1 MTTTTNTTAKVTNKD
16 FYNAFKA
23 LANGE
28 QISLTPEQISEWCDK
43 KIEQLAKKAGSS
55 SGKLTKTQ
63 EENVIFKA
71 EILRVLRENGSYM
84 TIKEISASSEML
96 TGMVNQR
103 MSALLRQLGDDGT
116 KQVTKITEKRVTRF
130 KIAEEVEETS
140 DEIEE

>member
-1 MTTTTNTTAKVTNKD
+1 MATTTNTTKVTNKD

-28 QISLTPEQISEWCDK
+28 QISLTSEQISDWCDK

-55 SGKLTKTQ
+55 SKPTKTQ
-63 EENVIFKA
+63 EENAVIK
-71 EILRVLRENGSYM
+71 ETILNVLRANGDYM
-84 TIKEISASSEML
+84 TIKEIQAADASL
-96 TGMVNQR
+96 TGLVNQK
-103 MSALLRQLGDDGT
+103 MSALLRQLGIEGT
-116 KQVTKITEKRVTRF
+116 KQVIKVTEKRVTRF

>member
-28 QISLTPEQISEWCDK
+28 QVSLTPEQIFEWCDK
-43 KIEQLAKKAGSS
+43 KVEQLAKKAGSS

-63 EENVIFKA
+63 EENAIFKA
-71 EILRVLRENGSYM
+71 EILRVLRENGGYM
-84 TIKEISASSEML
+84 TIKEISANSEML
-96 TGMVNQR
+96 TGMVNQK

-116 KQVTKITEKRVTRF
+116 KQVVKVTEKRITRF
-130 KIAEEVEETS
+130 KIAEEAEETS

>member
-1 MTTTTNTTAKVTNKD
+1 MTTTTNTTAKITNKD

-28 QISLTPEQISEWCDK
+28 QISLTPEQISDWCDK
-43 KIEQLAKKAGSS
+43 KVEQLAKKAGSS
-55 SGKLTKTQ
+55 SKPTKTQ
-63 EENVIFKA
+63 EENAIIK
-71 EILRVLRENGSYM
+71 ETILNVLRANGGYM
-84 TIKEISASSEML
+84 TIKEIQSADASL
-96 TGMVNQR
+96 TGLVNQR
-103 MSALLRQLGDDGT
+103 MSALLRQLGKDGT